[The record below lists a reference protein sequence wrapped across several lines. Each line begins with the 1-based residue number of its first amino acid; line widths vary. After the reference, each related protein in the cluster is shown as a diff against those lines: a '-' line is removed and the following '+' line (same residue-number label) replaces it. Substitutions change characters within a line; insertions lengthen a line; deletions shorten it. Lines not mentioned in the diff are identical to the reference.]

1 MSLLPSILTWAGM
14 VALLLAAGW
23 MIVIIARR
31 SGRAEAERDQAAQ
44 SAEHGRKRHEIDEDV
59 ARLSGPELDRELF
72 GPKR

>member
-1 MSLLPSILTWAGM
+1 MSILATLLTYGGM
-14 VALLLAAGW
+14 VCIILALGW

-59 ARLSGPELDRELF
+59 ARLSAAELDAELH
-72 GPKR
+72 GRR

>member
-23 MIVIIARR
+23 VIAIIARR

-59 ARLSGPELDRELF
+59 ARMSDSALNDELRR
-72 GPKR
+72 PR